1 MTVAKYGRE
10 DLTIEQQTAEGEAQV
25 SDIVTEDTDEKGL
38 FTMDAVRWDEM
49 IAFLEGSGG
58 IKSTIPAAEIM
69 TTDVQTK
76 AMDGKSKLLT
86 DKELNRAFA

>member
-1 MTVAKYGRE
+1 
-10 DLTIEQQTAEGEAQV
+10 V
-25 SDIVTEDTDEKGL
+25 SDIVTEDTDENGL
-38 FTMDAVRWDEM
+38 FTMDPVRWDEM

-58 IKSTIPAAEIM
+58 IKSTIPADEIM
-69 TTDVQTK
+69 TTYIQTK